1 MPQVINTNV
10 ASMFAQAKLGAA
22 QKDANVAL
30 ERLSTGLRINS
41 AKDDAAGLS
50 ISSRLTTQISGMNQ
64 AIRNANDGVSLV
76 QTAEGALNE
85 TTSMLQRLRELA
97 IQSANTTNTADDRAA
112 LNSEASQL
120 KSEINRIASKTS
132 FNNVKLLDGTFTSKN
147 FHVGTG
153 SADTISVSIAGMSG
167 SDLGV
172 YKLQASSA
180 TTANTGTSSAIV
192 STGGTPLAGGIGAQ
206 TLTVSGASGSSTVSV
221 SAGDSAYT
229 VAQNVNAKE
238 SSTGVSAQATN
249 KVTLDNLLADGTV
262 GFTLGDGSNTAAI
275 SATVTTTD
283 LSNLTDAINAVSGTT
298 GISAVGTGNSIVLT
312 QADGKNITVA
322 DATNTAAGG
331 DFDLSSMDDGDAKED
346 TITIDVNDTTAD
358 DSGTITGFVTFLDDS
373 DFSVKSS
380 IAETAGG
387 IVEETGGA
395 GTVVTGSQTLLSAV
409 SLTSVANAT
418 AALDTIDAALDKVN
432 SERAALGAVQ
442 NRFESTIT
450 NLSTTSTNLTAARSR
465 IQDADFAQ
473 ETASLARAQILQ
485 QAGISVLAQAN
496 AMPQN
501 VLALLQ

>member
-1 MPQVINTNV
+1 M
-10 ASMFAQAKLGAA
+10 
-22 QKDANVAL
+22 
-30 ERLSTGLRINS
+30 
-41 AKDDAAGLS
+41 
-50 ISSRLTTQISGMNQ
+50 
-64 AIRNANDGVSLV
+64 
-76 QTAEGALNE
+76 
-85 TTSMLQRLRELA
+85 
-97 IQSANTTNTADDRAA
+97 
-112 LNSEASQL
+112 
-120 KSEINRIASKTS
+120 
-132 FNNVKLLDGTFTSKN
+132 KLLDELTSKN
-147 FHVGTG
+147 FHVTPVQRTLFRCL
-153 SADTISVSIAGMSG
+153 SQECREAIWA
-167 SDLGV
+167 
-172 YKLQASSA
+172 YKLQGRARPLLILVHLLQLLYGWY
-180 TTANTGTSSAIV
+180 TAGWWHRCANVNSF
-192 STGGTPLAGGIGAQ
+192 
-206 TLTVSGASGSSTVSV
+206 GASGSSTVSV

-358 DSGTITGFVTFLDDS
+358 DSGTITGFVTFPDDS

-473 ETASLARAQILQ
+473 R
-485 QAGISVLAQAN
+485 
-496 AMPQN
+496 
-501 VLALLQ
+501 LLH